1 MPSLAAIGSS
11 ASFLHPLRREA
22 GRPPTRNRRP
32 RHVCSWGP
40 NYGGCIKIGCLAEPV
55 EQLVAEWVIRP
66 LSGPALSAATGRIG
80 PSGSCSTAVG
90 RPGPAGDERPHA
102 PESGGG
108 EPGHGH
114 GLSDAKSET
123 SDAQEDALTAT
134 GTGNDALRERHHRHQ
149 RAGDAELPASDSVE
163 LSHNSRLV
171 MDETTRMVNRRLWQM
186 RRAISACGSSS
197 CWPGSCTPCWPR

>member
-1 MPSLAAIGSS
+1 MASGLGGGGVEAVAETALDSATATSLIWAVSVQCHRS
-11 ASFLHPLRREA
+11 PLSGHRLPICSRCGEKLVA
-22 GRPPTRNRRP
+22 RPTRNRRP

-134 GTGNDALRERHHRHQ
+134 GTGNDAPWG
-149 RAGDAELPASDSVE
+149 APPPPPAC
-163 LSHNSRLV
+163 R
-171 MDETTRMVNRRLWQM
+171 
-186 RRAISACGSSS
+186 
-197 CWPGSCTPCWPR
+197 